1 MYYRHFRLTGPPFEA
16 VTGSETVYLSRA
28 HRESLAALEWGL
40 LYEPSGFTTLTG
52 ETGTG
57 KTTLVCS
64 ILARNFEQLCAAYVI
79 NPKLSFEDILRVVLG
94 QFGIQ
99 CSGSTK
105 LDRIEALAAF
115 LARRTPQERLA
126 IIVDEAQDLSDDV
139 LEELRLLS
147 NYGQRLGRYLQ
158 LVLVGQPELAV
169 RLRNPSLRQFNQR
182 VAARSVLSRLSFAE
196 ANEYVEY
203 RLRAKGGRSKDLFDT
218 AALTY
223 LLRHSGGLPRK
234 INVLCHNAMLLAYS
248 SGKQQVDL
256 KATRAAV
263 AEHGEPLLG
272 GLAALSTSAAS
283 KQPALVG
290 IAALGLLL
298 FTGYLYR
305 GNPTGAV
312 QPGISVPPAVASE
325 SRTSAKTIADKIVA
339 SFSPLH
345 VARHVEQTNQ
355 ENPAVENRP
364 QATRRASAISA
375 IDNAPQ
381 TAQPGITGPL
391 VLPDLSP
398 TDLPLDHSQSAMEHP
413 KSAIEHEAN
422 SASQA
427 DRGSISSVSSTAVR
441 HRSVLVKYGD
451 TLERLA
457 IRYLGSRYALGAIE
471 DANPQIADVNKIY
484 PGQKVYLSATDTSHA
499 NTDTGTEPADRV
511 AYKH

>member
-1 MYYRHFRLTGPPFEA
+1 
-16 VTGSETVYLSRA
+16 
-28 HRESLAALEWGL
+28 
-40 LYEPSGFTTLTG
+40 
-52 ETGTG
+52 
-57 KTTLVCS
+57 
-64 ILARNFEQLCAAYVI
+64 
-79 NPKLSFEDILRVVLG
+79 
-94 QFGIQ
+94 
-99 CSGSTK
+99 
-105 LDRIEALAAF
+105 
-115 LARRTPQERLA
+115 
-126 IIVDEAQDLSDDV
+126 
-139 LEELRLLS
+139 
-147 NYGQRLGRYLQ
+147 
-158 LVLVGQPELAV
+158 VLVGQPELAV

-290 IAALGLLL
+290 IAALGLVL

-312 QPGISVPPAVASE
+312 QAGSVPPAVALE

-345 VARHVEQTNQ
+345 VARRVEQTNH
-355 ENPAVENRP
+355 ENLAVESRP

-398 TDLPLDHSQSAMEHP
+398 TDSSLDHSQSAMEHP

-499 NTDTGTEPADRV
+499 NTDTSTEPADRV